1 MKIVLTG
8 STGFI
13 GKNLR
18 SRLESFPQLSIF
30 YVSRNPDLHSLD
42 NTLKDADLIIHLAG
56 ESRSRK
62 TGDAFIENI
71 SFTQTIADH
80 ASSQTRIIFF
90 STNKQNHQAY
100 WQAKIQEEAIIEK
113 KFKHPTIVKL
123 DNVFGKWALPDY
135 NSVVATFISHTI
147 ANQPVN
153 LFEEYAPIDFLY
165 IDEVVDRLLELIF
178 KPTIIPQ
185 LVWKGTH
192 QVNAKVL
199 LAMIQDIH
207 QDYKNGSL
215 LIYSDRFKQQ
225 LAITYLSYLHQ
236 EQLVM
241 KANDHPDQRGNFI
254 ELTKGD
260 SSGQTSINII
270 HKGFQKGNHYH
281 HQRYEKFMILSG
293 GGVIRLRKKFESE
306 VIEFHSSKVMLQL
319 ITIPPGFI
327 HHIENIGGSPMMVWM
342 WSSLVYDPQSPDT
355 FAETL

>member
-18 SRLESFPQLSIF
+18 SKLESFPHLSLFSI
-30 YVSRNPDLHSLD
+30 SRNPDLNGLK

-62 TGDAFIENI
+62 TGDAFFENI
-71 SFTQTIADH
+71 AFTKTITDL
-80 ASSQTRIIFF
+80 ASSQTRIVFL

-100 WQAKIQEEAIIEK
+100 WQAKIQEEKIIK
-113 KFKHPTIVKL
+113 HKFVNATIIRL

-135 NSVVATFISHTI
+135 NSVVATFITRI
-147 ANQPVN
+147 VANQPVN
-153 LFEEYAPIDFLY
+153 LFDEHAPIDFLF
-165 IDEVVDRLLELIF
+165 IDDVIDRIIALIF
-178 KPTIIPQ
+178 KPSDVSELI
-185 LVWKGTH
+185 WKGTN
-192 QVNAKVL
+192 QISAKVL

-207 QDYKNGSL
+207 QDYKHGSL

-236 EQLVM
+236 DHLVM
-241 KANDHPDQRGNFI
+241 KAIDHPDQRGNFI

-260 SSGQTSINII
+260 LSGQTSINII
-270 HKGFQKGNHYH
+270 DKGFQKGNHYH

-293 GGVIRLRKKFESE
+293 DGVIRLRKKFESE
-306 VIEFHSSKVMLQL
+306 VIEFHASKVTLQL

-327 HHIENIGGSPMMVWM
+327 HHIENIGRSPMMVWM

-355 FAETL
+355 YSEKL

>member
-62 TGDAFIENI
+62 TGDAFLENI

-100 WQAKIQEEAIIEK
+100 WQAKIQEEGIIEK
-113 KFKHPTIVKL
+113 KFKHPTIVRL

-135 NSVVATFISHTI
+135 NSVVATFITHTI

-178 KPTIIPQ
+178 NPSTAPHLI
-185 LVWKGTH
+185 WKGTN
-192 QVNAKVL
+192 QVSAKVL

-215 LIYSDRFKQQ
+215 LIYLDRFKQQ
-225 LAITYLSYLHQ
+225 LAITYLTYLHQ
-236 EQLVM
+236 NHLVM
-241 KANDHPDQRGNFI
+241 NAIDHPDQRGNFI

-260 SSGQTSINII
+260 LSGQTSINII

-293 GGVIRLRKKFESE
+293 DGVIRLRKKFESE
-306 VIEFHSSKVMLQL
+306 VIEFHSSKVMFQL

-327 HHIENIGGSPMMVWM
+327 HHIENLGVTPMVVWM